1 MVRNLICSSIF
12 TFVVIMLAPQ
22 PIALAQQAGA
32 GQLEEL
38 VVTARRREESLQEV
52 PISIVALTG
61 AEMELRSIQRVEDI
75 VTSTPNV
82 MVSAGP
88 STAFNQF
95 AMRGIPRAGFF
106 VDDVWQQSTVQV
118 SQRSTLELERFEV
131 LRGPQG
137 TLYGRDTTGGAI
149 RLYTKRPAEEFGV
162 RAGATVGSYA
172 RLDLSLFADLPISDT
187 LKSKL
192 SVSSQTRDGFVDSIV
207 VNRSTGDMD
216 DKRIHGDL
224 LWTPNDRLE
233 VRATA
238 EDSQYKGTQANVTLG
253 IWDPGAPGVDAG
265 FIDPLGRS
273 IFWVPNSQYYQLS
286 GLRYDCKSHVM
297 NCPGG
302 EVGDLQTKSQYNE
315 GPGIDIDLQNY
326 NLKIDYQ
333 ITDNISVSSLTHYHE
348 QLSWSYNNFTA
359 ADLDYFSQGN
369 YIDREG
375 WTQEFQFN
383 GDHGRA
389 HWMVGLYGW
398 EEKTKNH
405 FMRWALWEY
414 VTGELDF
421 NAVRNTPEC
430 RSWNPASGLAP
441 CIQVPPSQDRIT
453 STRER
458 GNAIFGQFTYDIT
471 EALSVTVGARYH
483 DQENSNWDEPFS
495 AATAL
500 RTNVPGRLP
509 AGDLL
514 ASGPRTGERKNEF
527 SQDTYR
533 FAATYNFDDDVMVF
547 AGFSQGYNAG
557 GISRVRIFDLDNNA
571 ITFDFPFDPEQIN
584 NYEIGF
590 RSDWLNRRLRVNGTA
605 FFTEWEDIQLSGTV
619 INPFT
624 GLVLPTFLTTNA
636 ATAEAKGAEFEIT
649 YLPSEN
655 WLFNLNIG
663 FLDTE
668 YTGVAEGSELAT
680 SDSFGQAPDLQ
691 YSLGGQWNGE
701 LSNGGA
707 VIARVDYNYTAG
719 YDRTYV
725 PGDRSTTYLGGEF
738 EQPSFGLLN
747 ARLSYTPPDGN
758 WTIALFATNLTDER
772 YTNGGFM
779 SPLLQVD
786 DGTIGRPREYGLSIN
801 FDLG

>member
-1 MVRNLICSSIF
+1 MRNTLPAWAIA
-12 TFVVIMLAPQ
+12 FVMIAVGQ
-22 PIALAQQAGA
+22 PLTVQAQQSGA
-32 GQLEEL
+32 SGQLEEL
-38 VVTARRREESLQEV
+38 VVTARRREENLQEV

-61 AEMELRSIQRVEDI
+61 EEMELRSIQRVEDI
-75 VTSTPNV
+75 VTSTPNL

-88 STAFNQF
+88 STALNQF

-118 SQRSTLELERFEV
+118 SQRTTLELERFEV

-149 RLYTKRPAEEFGV
+149 RLYTKPPAEEFGV
-162 RAGATVGSYA
+162 RARATIGSYD
-172 RLDLSLFADLPISDT
+172 RLDLSINADIPLTDT
-187 LKSKL
+187 LFSKVL
-192 SVSSQTRDGFVDSIV
+192 VSSEHRDGFVDSIAID
-207 VNRSTGDMD
+207 RSTGDMD
-216 DKRIHGDL
+216 DKRIKGDL
-224 LWTPNDRLE
+224 LWIPNDRLKMRLT
-233 VRATA
+233 V
-238 EDSQYKGTQANVTLG
+238 EDSQYEGTQANVIMG

-273 IFWVPNSQYYQLS
+273 IFWVPNSQYYQLV
-286 GLRYDCKSHVM
+286 GVQYNCKTHVM

-326 NLKIDYQ
+326 NLKIDYD
-333 ITDNISVSSLTHYHE
+333 ITENISISSLSHYHE
-348 QLSWSYNNFTA
+348 QLSWSYNAFTA
-359 ADLDYFSQGN
+359 GDPDYFSQGN
-369 YIDREG
+369 YIDRTG
-375 WTQEFQFN
+375 WTQEFQLT
-383 GDHGRA
+383 GDHGRS
-389 HWMVGLYGW
+389 HWMAGLYLW
-398 EEKTKNH
+398 EEETKNH
-405 FMRWALWEY
+405 FMRWALWEF

-421 NAVRNTPEC
+421 NAVRSSPQC

-441 CIQVPPSQDRIT
+441 CIQVPPSQDSMT
-453 STRER
+453 STREQ
-458 GNAIFGQFTYDIT
+458 GTAVFGQFTFDIT
-471 EALSVTVGARYH
+471 EKLSVTVGGRYH
-483 DQENSNWDEPFS
+483 DQENSVWTEPFS
-495 AATAL
+495 AATA
-500 RTNVPGRLP
+500 RRSIVPGRLP

-514 ASGPRTGERKNEF
+514 ASAGRTDERKNEF

-533 FAATYNFDDDVMVF
+533 LAATYNFDDDVMVF

-557 GISRVRIFDLDNNA
+557 GISRVQIFDLDNNA
-571 ITFDFPFDPEQIN
+571 LNFDFPFDPEQIN

-590 RSDWLNRRLRVNGTA
+590 RSDWLNRSLRVNGTA
-605 FFTEWEDIQLSGTV
+605 FFTEWDDIQLSGTV
-619 INPFT
+619 VNPFT

-636 ATAEAKGAEFEIT
+636 ASAEAKGVEFEIT

-668 YTGVAEGSELAT
+668 YTDVAEGSELAT
-680 SDSFGQAPDLQ
+680 SDSFGMAPDLQ

-701 LSNGGA
+701 FSNGGS
-707 VIARVDYNYTAG
+707 VTARVDYNYTAG

-725 PGDRSTTYLGGEF
+725 PGDRRTTYLGGEF

-747 ARLSYTPPDGN
+747 ARLVYAPPNGR
-758 WTIALFATNLTDER
+758 WTIALFGTNLTDER

-786 DGTIGRPREYGLSIN
+786 DGTIGRPREYGLSLS
-801 FDLG
+801 FEL